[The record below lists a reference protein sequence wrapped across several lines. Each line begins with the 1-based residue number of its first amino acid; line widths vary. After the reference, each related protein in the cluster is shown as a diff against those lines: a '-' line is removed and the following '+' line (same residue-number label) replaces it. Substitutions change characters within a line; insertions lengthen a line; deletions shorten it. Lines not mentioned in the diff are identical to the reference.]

1 MEVRNAFQTFVVPT
15 VIWDSDYPLLTG
27 PKRLRYHPE
36 RSDILMRFWR
46 FVAFTAPRYPMVTSE
61 I

>member
-1 MEVRNAFQTFVVPT
+1 MQVRNAFQTFVMSS
-15 VIWDSDYPLLTG
+15 VIWGSDNPLHTG

-46 FVAFTAPRYPMVTSE
+46 LVPFIPPRYPILTGE
-61 I
+61 F

>member
-1 MEVRNAFQTFVVPT
+1 MEVRNAFQTFVMSS

-36 RSDILMRFWR
+36 RSDIPMRFWR
-46 FVAFTAPRYPMVTSE
+46 FVALTASRYPVLTGE
-61 I
+61 F